1 MPTDVVSSPT
11 SADLSRSAAD
21 TDAHSVSIINL
32 LLDDYVSTALSSKPA
47 AARFKLRCKGCLKT
61 FVWEGYVGV
70 YSKVSRNLA
79 MTEFFVTP
87 FTK

>member
-1 MPTDVVSSPT
+1 MDVVSSPT
-11 SADLSRSAAD
+11 SADLLRSAAD

-47 AARFKLRCKGCLKT
+47 AALFSLRCKGCLKT
-61 FVWEGYVGV
+61 FVWGGMGV
-70 YSKVSRNLA
+70 YCKVSRNLA